1 MRVNKKPLSRSEKRQ
16 AKRTVRKVARGQM
29 KKLRKSKRGVKKI
42 IRDDNDVYGEDYVS
56 KKESKKNLKKLF
68 KQKKDTVKR
77 VKKAFIGGIKSGRVT
92 RK

>member
-42 IRDDNDVYGEDYVS
+42 IRDNNDVYGEDYIT
-56 KKESKKNLKKLF
+56 KEQAIKNTKDLF
-68 KQKKDTVKR
+68 KKKKDTVKR
-77 VKKAFIGGIKSGRVT
+77 VKKAFIGGIKSGKIT

>member
-16 AKRTVRKVARGQM
+16 AKRTARKVARGQM
-29 KKLRKSKRGVKKI
+29 KRLRKDKRGVKKA
-42 IRDDNDVYGEDYVS
+42 IRDRDVLDKFNMS
-56 KKESKKNLKKLF
+56 KKEAKKNTKELF
-68 KQKKDTVKR
+68 KKKKDTVKR